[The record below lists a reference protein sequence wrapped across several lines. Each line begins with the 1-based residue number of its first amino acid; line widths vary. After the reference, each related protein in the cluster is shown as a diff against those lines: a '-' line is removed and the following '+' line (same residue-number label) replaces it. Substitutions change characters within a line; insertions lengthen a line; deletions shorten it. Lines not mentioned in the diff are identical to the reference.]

1 MTLNH
6 IAGLMEQSWKG
17 KVELFDSVIPMKLD
31 QSQGLFWPVGE
42 GEGVKERER
51 RNDLIDEKETRQ
63 GQR

>member
-31 QSQGLFWPVGE
+31 QSQGLFWPGGE
-42 GEGVKERER
+42 GEG
-51 RNDLIDEKETRQ
+51 EKEWFDR
-63 GQR
+63 